1 MTRFSRIFSN
11 NLVLLCELMDVWI
24 VGLFSLFIEFY
35 LNFKILN
42 DFHICGFSIVL
53 KNDSAVG
60 CNPSCYFFLV

>member
-35 LNFKILN
+35 LNFNILN
-42 DFHICGFSIVL
+42 DLHICGFSIVL
-53 KNDSAVG
+53 NNHSAVG
-60 CNPSCYFFLV
+60 CNPFCYFFLV